1 MDAVGLSD
9 PLIDMQGVYFD
20 YGPDHPVFRD
30 LRFGLHA
37 GERIALTGANGAGK
51 TTLLHL
57 MVGLAHPQ
65 RGTIEILGTRR
76 RSESDFVE
84 VRKQVGLLFQDSDS
98 QLFCPTV
105 FDDVAFG
112 PLNLGK
118 SAREVGVIVAQTLDS
133 LGLSTLRDRVTY
145 QLSHGQ
151 KRLVALATILAMH
164 PRVLLLDEPTNGLDS
179 VHEARL
185 IDILRNRPEEM
196 VIVSHN
202 APFIDQVATR
212 RSRLENGGIADGT

>member
-1 MDAVGLSD
+1 MNA
-9 PLIDMQGVYFD
+9 PLIDMQGVYFG
-20 YGPDHPVFRD
+20 YGPDHPVFHD
-30 LRFGLHA
+30 LRFELRE

-57 MVGLAHPQ
+57 MVGLAQPQ
-65 RGTIEILGTRR
+65 RGTIDILGARR
-76 RSESDFVE
+76 RSERDFVE

-118 SAREVGVIVAQTLDS
+118 SLEEARAIVTATLDS
-133 LGLSTLRDRVTY
+133 LGLSALRDRVTY

-151 KRLVALATILAMH
+151 KRLVALATILAMR

-185 IDILRNRPEEM
+185 IEILRDRPEEM

-202 APFIDQVATR
+202 APFIDRVATCR
-212 RSRLENGGIADGT
+212 MQLERGCIHNGI